1 MPSRTTY
8 SGRRAARDLLRR
20 IREVYKIIADAELS
34 DAWPGNDVQIVGHG
48 VTPSSRRGRPVPLSN
63 GMYLNVELTL
73 AVSDPYAPRLATT
86 RASYTYQVGD
96 DLDNPR
102 PLFTYQY
109 DQNAPFPYPRC
120 HLHVFAASDN
130 YVHERP
136 FSRLHL
142 PTRRITL
149 EQIVWHLI
157 QEHHVDPRRDDW
169 RQVLWRHE
177 EWFRTIQQDRSWP
190 YDRPFE
196 PPGIS

>member
-1 MPSRTTY
+1 MPSPSTY
-8 SGRRAARDLLRR
+8 SSRRAARDFLRR
-20 IREVYKIIADAELS
+20 IREVYKLVSDAELA
-34 DAWPGNDVQIVGHG
+34 DAWPGNDALIVGHG
-48 VTPSSRRGRPVPLSN
+48 VTPTSRRGRPVQLSN

-73 AVSDPYAPRLATT
+73 RARDTAPRHLVTD
-86 RASYTYQVGD
+86 RASYTYQAGHGVD
-96 DLDNPR
+96 DPR
-102 PLFTYQY
+102 PLFAYQY
-109 DQNAPFPYPRC
+109 DRNAAFPYPRC
-120 HLHVFAASDN
+120 HLHVFAAPDD
-130 YVHERP
+130 YAQERP

-157 QEHHVDPRRDDW
+157 QEHDVEPRRDDW

-177 EWFRTIQQDRSWP
+177 EWFRTIQQDRTWP